1 MKIRLCSAFLAL
13 VILMTLSACST
24 GEPSPKALEDGTLP
38 IDQFQSE
45 DGTFQYAELPV
56 GITKEETAKRLG
68 VEDLGPVIAGVG
80 DVTTYSP
87 ETKVTYEGHE
97 MLIRL
102 EFQGDEL
109 TLMEFQFLSH
119 EEETLNPIKE
129 ELIERLFELYGI
141 YSQKQSEHPPYH
153 FESTN
158 WDTHLDGDLTRL
170 SVDFYRVEQEGS
182 TGANLSIG
190 VGKMVYANETE

>member
-38 IDQFQSE
+38 IDQFHSK

-119 EEETLNPIKE
+119 EEETLNPIRE
-129 ELIERLFELYGI
+129 ERMKGQFE
-141 YSQKQSEHPPYH
+141 
-153 FESTN
+153 
-158 WDTHLDGDLTRL
+158 
-170 SVDFYRVEQEGS
+170 
-182 TGANLSIG
+182 
-190 VGKMVYANETE
+190 

>member
-38 IDQFQSE
+38 IDQFHSK

-68 VEDLGPVIAGVG
+68 VEDLGPAIGRLG
-80 DVTTYSP
+80 DVTHYSP

-102 EFQGDEL
+102 EFQGDGL

-119 EEETLNPIKE
+119 EEETLIPIKE

-141 YSQKQSEHPPYH
+141 YSPHQSEQPPYH
-153 FESTN
+153 YEDSR